1 MNENYFGCSYLS
13 SFFHHQLSIEIGK
26 KEICFVDFNNEK
38 NFYYGKESTMNKW
51 GIRKLMIF
59 IILSATVAIAYQLPY
74 LRYTFYDQMMS
85 ALNLNDVQMGVLA
98 SAVSIASTISY
109 PIGGFLA
116 NRFSMRS
123 LINLTLAAFVV
134 LTVAFAFTTNYILL
148 IGIHVL
154 YGFFGIAT
162 LWSAYLVGIR
172 NLGDES
178 VQSKLFGFSEATRG
192 ILQTLLGFA
201 FLGIMGAA
209 TSTVFGFKA
218 MLIVGA
224 VITGIFLILGFIFL
238 PKNDDKEAGAAEAA
252 DGEKYTMVDV
262 IKNPG
267 VWIIIVVLCCA
278 YACWSFGN
286 GYLTTYTVRVAGLS
300 ETTASMLGMIRS
312 YVIVFLAGFLG
323 GWILDKFTI
332 KGKAFIIM
340 LALSAGCF
348 FAVMFSS
355 KALAVCVFLT
365 LFVAFI
371 ANIMKSTYWSL
382 MGQAGIPTGMTA
394 LATGFISFIIFLP
407 DAILPT
413 FIGTWLNNAEAAG
426 NVAAGFDKIFIMLII
441 FAVIGI
447 LGSIAL
453 TMRTKKI
460 MATEKE
466 EA

>member
-1 MNENYFGCSYLS
+1 M
-13 SFFHHQLSIEIGK
+13 
-26 KEICFVDFNNEK
+26 K
-38 NFYYGKESTMNKW
+38 NW
-51 GIRKLMIF
+51 GLKKLMIF

-74 LRYTFYDQMMS
+74 LRYTFYDQMMM

-98 SAVSIASTISY
+98 SAVSIASTLSY
-109 PIGGFLA
+109 PIGGILA
-116 NRFSMRS
+116 SRFSMRS
-123 LINLTLAAFVV
+123 LINLTLAAFVA

-148 IGIHVL
+148 VAIHVL

-192 ILQTLLGFA
+192 IIQTLLGFA

-209 TSTVFGFKA
+209 GSAVFGFKT
-218 MLIVGA
+218 MLLVGA
-224 VITGIFLILGFIFL
+224 AITGLFLILGFIFL
-238 PKNDDKEAGAAEAA
+238 PKNEKENGAADSV
-252 DGEKYTMVDV
+252 DGKKYTIGDV

-267 VWIIIVVLCCA
+267 VWIVIVILTCA

-312 YVIVFLAGFLG
+312 YVIVFVAGFLG
-323 GWILDKFTI
+323 GWFLDKFTY
-332 KGKAFIIM
+332 KGKAFIYM
-340 LALSAGCF
+340 FVLSAGCF
-348 FAVMFSS
+348 AAVMFSS

-382 MGQAGIPTGMTA
+382 MGQAGIPVGMTA

-441 FAVIGI
+441 FAVIGV
-447 LGSIAL
+447 LGSVIL
-453 TMRTKKI
+453 TRRTKAIK
-460 MATEKE
+460 AAE
-466 EA
+466 EANGGDVQ

>member
-1 MNENYFGCSYLS
+1 M
-13 SFFHHQLSIEIGK
+13 
-26 KEICFVDFNNEK
+26 K
-38 NFYYGKESTMNKW
+38 NW
-51 GIRKLMIF
+51 GFKQLMIF

-74 LRYTFYDQMMS
+74 LRYTFYDQMMV
-85 ALNLNDVQMGVLA
+85 ALSLNDVQMGVLA

-109 PIGGFLA
+109 PIGGILA
-116 NRFSMRS
+116 SRFSMRS
-123 LINLTLAAFVV
+123 LINLTLAAFVI

-148 IGIHVL
+148 VGIHVL

-192 ILQTLLGFA
+192 IIQTLIGFA
-201 FLGIMGAA
+201 FLGIVGAA
-209 TSTVFGFKA
+209 GSAVLGFKT
-218 MLIVGA
+218 MLLVGA
-224 VITGIFLILGFIFL
+224 AITGVFLILGFIFL
-238 PKNDDKEAGAAEAA
+238 PKNEKESGAAESA
-252 DGEKYTMVDV
+252 DGKKYTIGDV

-267 VWIIIVVLCCA
+267 VWIVIVILTCA

-312 YVIVFLAGFLG
+312 YVIVFVAGFLG
-323 GWILDKFTI
+323 GWFLDKFTY
-332 KGKAFIIM
+332 KGKAFIYMFII
-340 LALSAGCF
+340 SAGCF
-348 FAVMFSS
+348 AAVMFSS

-365 LFVAFI
+365 LFVAFV

-382 MGQAGIPTGMTA
+382 MGQAGIPVGMTA

-447 LGSIAL
+447 LGSIVL
-453 TMRTKKI
+453 TRRTKAI
-460 MATEKE
+460 RAA
-466 EA
+466 EAANGVDGQ